1 MVIEPARKRVLWVGR
16 GSSRE
21 ELRPFF
27 VLLGPEGCAALKAV
41 VMDMNT
47 AYGLEVRLHAP
58 QAHIV
63 YDLFHVVA
71 KYAREVIDRVRVDEA
86 NRLREDR
93 RGRRLVK
100 GSRWLLLR
108 NRENLT
114 REKDQIRL
122 SELLAAN
129 RALLTVY
136 VLKDDLK
143 ELWEYR
149 HEGYPR
155 HSGLTDTGGC
165 AAASSR

>member
-1 MVIEPARKRVLWVGR
+1 VLWVGR
-16 GSSRE
+16 GRSRE

-27 VLLGPEGCAALKAV
+27 TRLGPEGCAALNAV

-47 AYGLEVRLHAP
+47 AYELEVRLHAP
-58 QAHIV
+58 RAQVV
-63 YDLFHVVA
+63 YGLFHVVA

-86 NRLREDR
+86 NRLRADR
-93 RGRRLVK
+93 GPRRLVK
-100 GSRWLLLR
+100 GARWLLLG

-114 REKDQIRL
+114 DEADQVRL

-143 ELWEYR
+143 SR
-149 HEGYPR
+149 SCMTTGMKAMR
-155 HSGLTDTGGC
+155 GASGRAGSAVPC
-165 AAASSR
+165 AAASGR